1 MISPTALLV
10 GIVMTA
16 LIQVCVS
23 VIDMNGNEKEAEKGE
38 VGEVDELGNRERGR
52 ERRSETDRGAECSLI
67 DYLLLL
73 LGNF

>member
-23 VIDMNGNEKEAEKGE
+23 VIGMNGNEKEAQRGE
-38 VGEVDELGNRERGR
+38 VGEIDELGNTERER
-52 ERRSETDRGAECSLI
+52 
-67 DYLLLL
+67 
-73 LGNF
+73 